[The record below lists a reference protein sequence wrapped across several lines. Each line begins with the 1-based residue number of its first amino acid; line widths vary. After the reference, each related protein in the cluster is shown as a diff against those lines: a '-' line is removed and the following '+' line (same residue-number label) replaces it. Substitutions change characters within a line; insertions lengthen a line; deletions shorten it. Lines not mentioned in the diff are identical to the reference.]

1 MRVYRFKNGF
11 KIFLAS
17 WRLEQSG
24 RDMNVKKVNMRI
36 PPEEQAAIVSTI
48 TSFDKASEIWLF
60 GSRLDDTKRGG
71 DIDVLVKSDVI
82 CRSMLARI
90 EDELFRK
97 IDEQKIDFVLTRKN
111 ELNSFSRMVLARGA
125 VQLW

>member
-1 MRVYRFKNGF
+1 
-11 KIFLAS
+11 
-17 WRLEQSG
+17 
-24 RDMNVKKVNMRI
+24 MRI
-36 PPEEQAAIVSTI
+36 QPEERATIVSTI
-48 TSFDKASEIWLF
+48 TSFDKESEIYLF
-60 GSRLDDTKRGG
+60 GARLEDTKRGG

-82 CRSMLARI
+82 CRSMLGRI

-111 ELNSFSRMVLARGA
+111 ALNAFSRMVLARGA

>member
-1 MRVYRFKNGF
+1 MR
-11 KIFLAS
+11 L
-17 WRLEQSG
+17 Q
-24 RDMNVKKVNMRI
+24 
-36 PPEEQAAIVSTI
+36 PEEQAAIISTI
-48 TSFDKASEIWLF
+48 TSFDKESEIYLF

-82 CRSMLARI
+82 CHAMLAHI

-111 ELNSFSRMVLARGA
+111 ELTSFSRMVLARGA
-125 VQLW
+125 IQLW

>member
-1 MRVYRFKNGF
+1 
-11 KIFLAS
+11 
-17 WRLEQSG
+17 
-24 RDMNVKKVNMRI
+24 MRI
-36 PPEEQAAIVSTI
+36 QPEEQAAIVSTI
-48 TSFDKASEIWLF
+48 ASFDKESEIYLF

-82 CRSMLARI
+82 CRSMLAHI

-125 VQLW
+125 ILLW

>member
-1 MRVYRFKNGF
+1 
-11 KIFLAS
+11 
-17 WRLEQSG
+17 
-24 RDMNVKKVNMRI
+24 MRI
-36 PPEEQAAIVSTI
+36 QPEEQAAIISTI
-48 TSFDKASEIWLF
+48 TGFDKESEIFLF
-60 GSRLDDTKRGG
+60 GSRLDDTKLGG

-111 ELNSFSRMVLARGA
+111 ELNSFTRMVLARGA
-125 VQLW
+125 IQLW